1 MINVRAFLK
10 TNASILLAGIITA
23 FLILNCSKGYQEEP
37 GELVFHSL
45 SIEKD
50 TIAPGE
56 TVKVTATASGIS
68 LNYFWSA
75 TLGDILGHGAEVT
88 YAASPCS
95 AGKNQITC
103 RVESGSLSKTKT
115 VDIVVY
121 E

>member
-1 MINVRAFLK
+1 VKTIQKTKAFM
-10 TNASILLAGIITA
+10 LLASVITVC
-23 FLILNCSKGYQEEP
+23 LLLNCSKEVQEEP

-56 TVKVTATASGIS
+56 TVKIKAAASGIR

-75 TLGDILGHGAEVT
+75 TLGDILGSGAEVI

-103 RVESGSLSKTKT
+103 RIESGSQSATKT
-115 VDIVVY
+115 VDIIVH